1 MFIYKTFNIN
11 KFNINVNLQPFP
23 FKAEEALE
31 SSFRKTELS
40 ENLVGGRQFST
51 LGIDAQTG
59 KFVNF

>member
-1 MFIYKTFNIN
+1 MLIHVTFNVN
-11 KFNINVNLQPFP
+11 KFEINVNFQPFP

-31 SSFRKTELS
+31 NAFRKTELS

-59 KFVNF
+59 K